1 MTMADDAASP
11 RVPSGPAYQLLFES
25 APGLYLVLNPALTI
39 VAVNDAYARATRT
52 SRDEIVGKPLFE
64 VFPDNPDD
72 PGSEGVRN
80 LRASLTRVL
89 QTCQPDAMPVQKYDI
104 RRPAEEGGG
113 FESRYWSPLNTPV
126 TTPDGQLAYIIHRV
140 EDVTDFVRLKQQG
153 IEEERLTEA
162 LREKALR
169 METEVFARAREVA
182 DASARLK
189 QANEELDSLYR
200 KARELD
206 ELKTRFF
213 GNVSHELRTP
223 LTLIL
228 GPLDRLLASPRIDA
242 EERKA
247 LQVMQR
253 NARLL
258 HRQVDNLLDLARLDA
273 GRLIL
278 RYTDFDLAWRLRVL
292 ASNFDTVAHDR
303 RITYLLAAP
312 DRLDVQADAEKCER
326 ILLNLVANAFKF
338 VPDGGAIGIRLS
350 LDGPDLQIEVEDSG
364 PGIPGHLR
372 EAVFERFRQVEDASG
387 RVTSGTGLGLAIV
400 REFVRL
406 HHGEV
411 TVGTSSLGGAHFIVR
426 LPTQAP
432 AGSLVHPTDNRSALP
447 LPVEVVPSDTP
458 EVAQAPAGGPDEQA
472 PLILVV
478 EDNPDMNAFIASA
491 LAPRYRVATAFDGQS
506 GLRRALELRPAL
518 VLSDVMMPL
527 LSGDRMVE
535 ALRQYHDL
543 DDMPI
548 VMLTAKADDALRT
561 ALLQHRVQDYIQ
573 KPFSID
579 ELRARIAG
587 LLQERSRTR
596 RRLRSIE
603 ERFRSTFEQ
612 AAVGLAHVSPDG
624 HWLRVNQKLCDIV
637 GYTHDELLGLT
648 FQDIT
653 HPDDLDSDVAQVQRL
668 LARDIDSYAL
678 DKRYIGKAGNE
689 IWIHLTVALIRD
701 DDGTPDYF
709 ISVVE
714 DIRQRKEAEH
724 ALRESEERFRLIA
737 ATIPEVI
744 WLVDVSSARVA
755 YVSPAYESLWQS
767 SLALLY
773 RNPLSYLEALAP
785 ADRGRVDGEKRSAI
799 LAGRDFEL
807 EYRILRP
814 DGTARWL
821 REHGHPLPARDGEAQ
836 RYVGIVQDITERR
849 AAEERL
855 RLSATVFENAREGV
869 IITDADNTMVAVNR
883 AFTDIT
889 GYSEAEALG
898 SNPRLLRSSH
908 HGREFFQCMWNSITL
923 CGQWQGELWN
933 RRKDGEPYP
942 CWLTVSSVLDADR
955 RATHYVGLL
964 TDISQMR
971 RSEEQVARLA
981 HYDPL
986 TELPNRLLLQSRLE
1000 HALDRA
1006 RRAGQRL
1013 ALLFINLDHFQTIND
1028 SLGHQ
1033 AGDLLLLEV
1042 SRRLRQRVR
1051 QEDSLGRL
1059 GGDEFLLIL
1068 ESVQHPET
1076 AIEAAQAILA
1086 SIAAPAS
1093 LPDGTELYLSASIGI
1108 SLYPDDGHS
1117 AHELLRDAD
1126 AALHQAKAQGRNRFC
1141 FYTASMN
1148 ADALTRLEM
1157 GAALRKA
1164 LERQEFVL
1172 YYQPKVDL
1180 ASGRICG
1187 AEALIRWQRADGR
1200 LESPA
1205 RFIPLAESTGLIVPI
1220 GAWVIEE
1227 ASRQIAAWR
1236 RAGLPDSRIALNVSA
1251 RQFESSDLQG
1261 SIAEALARHQVPPH
1275 CVELELTESMLMEEP
1290 ERTIEILRELKH
1302 LEIKLSLDDF
1312 GTGYSS
1318 FGYLSRFPIDT
1329 IKIDQSFVRTLATE
1343 RQSALIA
1350 VTIIDLAHRLG
1361 LRVVAEGVE
1370 TPAQL
1375 AYLRQKGCDEIQ
1387 GYYFSRPVPA
1397 DVFGEMLRSGRG
1409 LPPGDSPEA
1418 G

>member
-11 RVPSGPAYQLLFES
+11 RAPPGPAYQLLFES

-52 SRDEIVGKPLFE
+52 SREEIVGKPIFE

-80 LRASLTRVL
+80 LRASLGRVL
-89 QTCQPDAMPVQKYDI
+89 QTGQADPMPVQKYDI
-104 RRPAEEGGG
+104 RTPPEDGGG
-113 FESRYWSPLNTPV
+113 FETRYWSPLNTPV
-126 TTPDGQLAYIIHRV
+126 MGPDGRLLYIIHRV
-140 EDVTDFVRLKQQG
+140 EDITDFVRLKQQG
-153 IEEERLTEA
+153 IEEGRLTEA

-189 QANEELDSLYR
+189 QANEELDGLYR
-200 KARELD
+200 KATELD

-228 GPLDRLLASPRIDA
+228 GPIERLLASPRIDA
-242 EERKA
+242 DERRA

-278 RYTDFDLAWRLRVL
+278 RYAEFDLSWRLRVL

-303 RITYLLAAP
+303 RITYLVAAP

-338 VPDGGAIGIRLS
+338 TPDGGTIGIRLTQA
-350 LDGPDLQIEVEDSG
+350 GPELQIEVEDSG
-364 PGIPGHLR
+364 PGIPEHLR
-372 EAVFERFRQVEDASG
+372 EAVFERFRQVEDAAG
-387 RVTSGTGLGLAIV
+387 RAGSGTGLGLAIV
-400 REFVRL
+400 HEFVRL
-406 HHGEV
+406 HHGGV
-411 TVGTSSLGGAHFIVR
+411 SVGASPLGGAHFIVR

-432 AGSLVHPTDNRSALP
+432 PGSVLHPADSRSNLP
-447 LPVEVVPSDTP
+447 LLPEDARPDTLP
-458 EVAQAPAGGPDEQA
+458 GAIPPPAVPDEHT

-478 EDNPDMNAFIASA
+478 EDNSDMNAFIVDA
-491 LAPRYRVATAFDGQS
+491 LTPQYRVVSAFDGQA
-506 GLRRALELRPAL
+506 GLQRALELRPAL

-573 KPFSID
+573 KPFSVV

-587 LLQERSRTR
+587 LLQERKRTR
-596 RRLRSIE
+596 QRLRSLE
-603 ERFRSTFEQ
+603 ERFRATFEQ
-612 AAVGLAHVSPDG
+612 AAVGLAHVAPDG
-624 HWLRVNQKLCDIV
+624 HWLRVNQKLCEIV
-637 GYTHDELLGLT
+637 GYSHDELLRLT

-653 HPDDLDSDVAQVQRL
+653 HPNDLDSDVGQVRRL
-668 LARDIDSYAL
+668 LAGEIDSYAL
-678 DKRYIGKAGNE
+678 DKRYLGKTGKE

-701 DDGTPDYF
+701 DDGRPDYF

-724 ALRESEERFRLIA
+724 ALRDSEERFRLIA

-744 WLVDVSSARVA
+744 WLVDVGAARVA

-767 SLALLY
+767 PLESLY
-773 RNPLSYLEALAP
+773 TNPQAYLEALAP
-785 ADRGRVDGEKRSAI
+785 ADRRRVDGEKRGAI
-799 LAGRDFEL
+799 RAGRDFEL
-807 EYRILRP
+807 EYRILRQ
-814 DGTARWL
+814 DGSTRWI
-821 REHGHPLPARDGEAQ
+821 REQGHPVPARG
-836 RYVGIVQDITERR
+836 G
-849 AAEERL
+849 L
-855 RLSATVFENAREGV
+855 
-869 IITDADNTMVAVNR
+869 
-883 AFTDIT
+883 
-889 GYSEAEALG
+889 
-898 SNPRLLRSSH
+898 P
-908 HGREFFQCMWNSITL
+908 
-923 CGQWQGELWN
+923 
-933 RRKDGEPYP
+933 
-942 CWLTVSSVLDADR
+942 
-955 RATHYVGLL
+955 THYVGLL

-971 RSEEQVARLA
+971 SSEEQVARLA

-1006 RRAGQRL
+1006 RRAGQRV

-1033 AGDLLLLEV
+1033 AGDLLLVEV
-1042 SRRLRQRVR
+1042 AHRLRQRAR

-1059 GGDEFLLIL
+1059 GGDEFLFIL
-1068 ESVQHPET
+1068 ESVRHPET
-1076 AIEAAQAILA
+1076 AIEAAQAVLG

-1148 ADALTRLEM
+1148 ADALARLEM

-1164 LERQEFVL
+1164 LERQEFIL

-1187 AEALIRWQRADGR
+1187 AEALIRWQRRDGR

-1205 RFIPLAESTGLIVPI
+1205 RFIPLAESSGLIVHI

-1236 RAGLPDSRIALNVSA
+1236 GAGLPDSRIALNVSA
-1251 RQFESSDLQG
+1251 RQFQAAHLQG
-1261 SIAEALARHQVPPH
+1261 TIAEALTRHQVPPH
-1275 CVELELTESMLMEEP
+1275 CIELELTESLLMEEP
-1290 ERTIEILRELKH
+1290 ERTIGILRELKQ
-1302 LEIKLSLDDF
+1302 LAIKLSLDDF

-1370 TPAQL
+1370 TEAQL
-1375 AYLRQKGCDEIQ
+1375 AYLRQQGCDEIQ

-1397 DVFGEMLRSGRG
+1397 EVFGEMLRTGRG
-1409 LPPGDSPEA
+1409 LPPGGALAA